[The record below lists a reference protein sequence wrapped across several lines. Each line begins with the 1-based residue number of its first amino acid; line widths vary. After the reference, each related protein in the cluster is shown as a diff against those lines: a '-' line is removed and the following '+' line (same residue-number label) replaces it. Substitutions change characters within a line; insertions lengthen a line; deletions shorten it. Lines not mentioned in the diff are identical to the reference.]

1 MALALS
7 KHFRVSREITSGLR
21 SSLVV
26 AFVMACPS
34 VMAAQ
39 PGISPKRLGILSTT
53 VCPTSE
59 KPTFWGPLLQ
69 NLAGR
74 GWRQGENLIID
85 CVAAGGVVKR
95 VPELALELVAR
106 RPDVLLGAS
115 NPTVLAL
122 KHATTTIPIV
132 TAASDPLR
140 GHIIESL
147 AHPEANITGMA
158 PMIWDLVGKRMEL
171 LKDILPRLSRVAVI
185 RSHTTDDAESTGGLQ
200 ALETDVGAAAKELD
214 FSWKLFDPSNLEEM
228 DRTFAQ
234 IAADGFDA
242 AYVWSSPFTFLNRRP
257 IAQMALRYGVPTISD
272 NSDFASEGILLT
284 YGMDLSRLVEGTA
297 EYIDPLLRG
306 AKPADL
312 PLRQPT
318 EFDLVINLKTAK
330 ALGIKVPASV
340 LILAT
345 EVVE

>member
-7 KHFRVSREITSGLR
+7 KHFSVSREITAWLR
-21 SSLVV
+21 TFLLVV
-26 AFVMACPS
+26 AFVMACLS
-34 VMAAQ
+34 VTAAQ
-39 PGISPKRLGILSTT
+39 PGTSPKRLGILAAT

-59 KPTFWGPLLQ
+59 NPTFWGPLLQ

-74 GWRQGENLIID
+74 GWIQGENLIID

-95 VPELALELVAR
+95 APELALELVGR

-140 GHIIESL
+140 GHIIEGL

-158 PMIWDLVGKRMEL
+158 PMIYDLVGKRMEL
-171 LKDILPRLSRVAVI
+171 LKEVLPRLSRLAVVH
-185 RSHTTDDAESTGGLQ
+185 SPSTDTASSD
-200 ALETDVGAAAKELD
+200 ALEADVGAAAQKLG
-214 FSWKLFDPSNLEEM
+214 FSWKLFDPRNLEEM

-234 IAADGFDA
+234 IAADGFEA
-242 AYVWSSPFTFLNRRP
+242 AYVWSSPLTFLNRRP

-318 EFDLVINLKTAK
+318 QFDLVINLKTAK